1 MTNGEFKIKRR
12 KGKWKRK
19 QVVCRDCNMQPVRVG
34 DIVRL
39 RYDQLVAPGEWDE
52 VYIECEVVGML
63 KGCLPMLAVLANG
76 NIWGKDFD
84 PEEDLEKIEMTEEQ
98 EAILNA
104 DMEAEMRRLEPYLYE
119 V

>member
-39 RYDQLVAPGEWDE
+39 RYDQRVAPGEWDE
-52 VYIECEVVGML
+52 VYIECEVCGMP
-63 KGCLPMLAVLANG
+63 KGGLPVLAKVTNG
-76 NIWGKDFD
+76 NIVERDFD
-84 PEEDLEKIEMTEEQ
+84 PEADLEKIEPEALYDEQ
-98 EAILNA
+98 NKNPSA
-104 DMEAEMRRLEPYLYE
+104 
-119 V
+119 